1 MVESKKRPV
10 IVFIHGGNFVRG
22 SAAEY
27 DPDYLL
33 DQEVVLVSVQ
43 DQHYLRI
50 LDCRHCFSGD

>member
-33 DQEVVLVSVQ
+33 DQEVVLVTVQ
-43 DQHYLRI
+43 DNHNLQI